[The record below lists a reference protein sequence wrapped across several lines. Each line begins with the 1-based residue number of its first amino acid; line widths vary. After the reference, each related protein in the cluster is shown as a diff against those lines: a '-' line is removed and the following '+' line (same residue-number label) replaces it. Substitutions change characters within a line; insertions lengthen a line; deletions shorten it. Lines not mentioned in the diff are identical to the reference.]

1 MEFYQLKITRKG
13 TKPPTWRR
21 CLVPAD
27 LTFSRLAEILEEIT
41 EYPRTELYEY
51 DFFQKKLKIQNL
63 NAQNGTEIKKGY
75 EYADAVNKTVS
86 ELLDTEAWFTFR
98 VKDEA
103 EYPEYRVDIE
113 KKLADS
119 DVKKDDETE
128 KICYPVILKE
138 VKSAEDL
145 FWKDASEKN
154 DSLKQKYNDLLTLIE
169 KKIEELEQGEEETDD
184 SFSRNPKV
192 KDYLNS
198 YKKED
203 LVESAKELEI
213 PYENQSKEALAADI
227 AARVLNP
234 KVMEKIF
241 LQADEWELDAFEYA
255 ANRKCFKASSE
266 NWKDLEWFSN
276 KGYIVAYSDG
286 CAEVPQEVITVY
298 KQINTPEFQDKCRK
312 FSWMRCCQGMLGL
325 IYAIAPVKIVYRMYK
340 RREEFRISF
349 EEFMEILNIV
359 SEKDDLCI
367 VQNDKVIWKAVLQDD
382 LYERIEEFQGSRDFY
397 IPTAEEILDYAKHG
411 YPSEDPSYKKLQ
423 NFMETEL
430 HVEEEKM
437 EELLYIVYKEFSMDG
452 MLSDI
457 MQEFEKHDIVFE
469 SEKQIK
475 EFSAIMIEVNN
486 NTRMLD
492 FRGFTPNENI
502 KRNPY
507 GSAPSGMMPLPSMV
521 PMAEGTNS
529 AVSMQPKKK
538 VYPNDPCPC
547 GSGKKYKKCCGRN

>member
-1 MEFYQLKITRKG
+1 MEFYQLKVTRKG

-21 CLVPAD
+21 CLVPAE
-27 LTFSRLAEILEEIT
+27 LKFSRLAEILEEIT
-41 EYPRTELYEY
+41 EYPHTALYEY
-51 DFFQKKLKIQNL
+51 DFFQKKMIIKNL
-63 NAQNGTEIKKGY
+63 PAEGDVKKGY
-75 EYADAVNKTVS
+75 EYADAVS
-86 ELLDTEAWFTFR
+86 MSASDLLDTESWFTFR
-98 VKDEA
+98 TKTEQTF
-103 EYPEYRVDIE
+103 PEYRVDIE
-113 KKLADS
+113 KKLADPE
-119 DVKKDDETE
+119 VKRSEGTE
-128 KICYPVILKE
+128 EICYPVILKE
-138 VKSAEDL
+138 VKAVQDD
-145 FWKDASEKN
+145 FWNDADEKN
-154 DSLKQKYNDLLTLIE
+154 KNLKQQYQDLLTLIE
-169 KKIEELEQGEEETDD
+169 KKIEELEEEDEETDD

-192 KDYLNS
+192 RDYLNS

-213 PYENQSKEALAADI
+213 PYKNLSKAEI
-227 AARVLNP
+227 AAEITERVLEP

-241 LQADEWELDAFEYA
+241 LQADEWELDAFERA
-255 ANRKCFKASSE
+255 VSRKCFKASTE
-266 NWKDLEWFSN
+266 DWKDLEWFSN

-286 CAEVPQEVITVY
+286 CAEVPQEVISVY
-298 KQINTPEFQDKCRK
+298 RQINTPELQDKCRK

-359 SEKDDLCI
+359 CEKDDLCVI
-367 VQNDKVIWKAVLQDD
+367 RDDKVIWKAVLQDD
-382 LYERIEEFQGSRDFY
+382 LYERIEEFQGERDFY

-411 YPSEDPSYKKLQ
+411 YPSEDPSYKKLHE
-423 NFMETEL
+423 FMEKEL

-437 EELLYIVYKEFSMDG
+437 EEVLYMVYKEFSMDG

-457 MQEFEKHDIVFE
+457 VKELEEYDVVFE
-469 SEKQIK
+469 SKAQIE
-475 EFSAIMIEVNN
+475 EFTALMMEVNN

-492 FRGFTPNENI
+492 FRGFTPNENL

-507 GSAPSGMMPLPSMV
+507 NSAPSGMMPLPSMV
-521 PMAEGTNS
+521 PMVDTLNA
-529 AVSMQPKKK
+529 AVNMQPKKK